1 VDQPVV
7 LVVDSEAS
15 QLTSGAFAV
24 DLSQLGARLRA
35 QIHLEPGQ
43 TITVVPGSDS
53 GARVKSRVVWVT
65 DEGDGCAAGI
75 AFLEPV
81 SLEQFSNRRG

>member
-1 VDQPVV
+1 VNQPIV

-15 QLTSGAFAV
+15 QLTSGAFAL

-35 QIHLEPGQ
+35 QIRLEPGQ
-43 TITVVPGSDS
+43 MITLVPGSDS
-53 GARVKSRVVWVT
+53 GARVKSRVIWVA
-65 DEGDGCAAGI
+65 DEGDGCSAGI

-81 SLEQFSNRRG
+81 SVEHFSNQSG